1 VGWSGS
7 SCWGGSGGWGAWPT
21 GFYLYLLRKGKHGRK
36 PCHNMDCGVVSLKKK
51 PTINIS
57 FRAVITY
64 IIRMMYLYRY
74 K

>member
-1 VGWSGS
+1 MEWELLLGWK
-7 SCWGGSGGWGAWPT
+7 WGLGCLAYW
-21 GFYLYLLRKGKHGRK
+21 LLPLLAKERKTWQKALSQYGLWCR
-36 PCHNMDCGVVSLKKK
+36 VFKKK